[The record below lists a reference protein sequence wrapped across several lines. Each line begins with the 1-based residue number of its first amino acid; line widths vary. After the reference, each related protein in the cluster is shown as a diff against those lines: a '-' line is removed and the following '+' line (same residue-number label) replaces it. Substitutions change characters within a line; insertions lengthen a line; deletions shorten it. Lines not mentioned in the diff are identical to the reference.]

1 MAMSGAASP
10 MVQQDVPKGKKVA
23 EWALWTIATIAIMFG
38 SAELLFG
45 SIRGC
50 AGVESCVEAFTF
62 DIEKTQLN
70 CYAIVGLSTAF
81 ILELV
86 SLHFSY
92 ESAKPVLGLVNGLDN
107 TFVPPVL
114 LCVTLF
120 VLILENMVFAFS
132 DSPWFAAAS
141 AAGMPVYT
149 SIYVEWLINVPILL
163 VLAGSCALHRTVR
176 EVKRPLIITNVYIV
190 FAWTAHFVLNYNLRW
205 LLVCVTFV
213 MYGVASKDMVAWA
226 QAYKSEIDPDVSGI
240 HLRQASTFG
249 LIAFFGLYGV
259 VYLSRLTGVLDH
271 YQERVWYLCMNI
283 TTKLIMLMLFGGI
296 RSSRYH
302 DLIVNMLVNTHFSF
316 RRQVAVLDP
325 EAAGNGDEGQDLYK
339 QLIEH

>member
-1 MAMSGAASP
+1 
-10 MVQQDVPKGKKVA
+10 
-23 EWALWTIATIAIMFG
+23 
-38 SAELLFG
+38 
-45 SIRGC
+45 
-50 AGVESCVEAFTF
+50 
-62 DIEKTQLN
+62 
-70 CYAIVGLSTAF
+70 
-81 ILELV
+81 
-86 SLHFSY
+86 
-92 ESAKPVLGLVNGLDN
+92 
-107 TFVPPVL
+107 
-114 LCVTLF
+114 
-120 VLILENMVFAFS
+120 
-132 DSPWFAAAS
+132 
-141 AAGMPVYT
+141 
-149 SIYVEWLINVPILL
+149 
-163 VLAGSCALHRTVR
+163 
-176 EVKRPLIITNVYIV
+176 
-190 FAWTAHFVLNYNLRW
+190 
-205 LLVCVTFV
+205 